1 MTDKSLLVVA
11 EDLRDRLDDPNLIM
25 VDCRFNL
32 ADPQEGRRLYE
43 ERHLPGAV
51 FLDLDLDLAGPVTSN
66 TGRHPLPDVATIEA
80 RLGQLGIGN
89 DSRVVVY
96 DGSNGALA
104 ARAWWIL
111 RWLGHQ
117 RTYLLD
123 GGYAR
128 WVKLGYPLDSDAQDK
143 KAREFVAQPNE
154 LLVATTDE
162 LEGAFTDIA
171 AMNLVDARDA
181 ARFRGEVEP
190 IDPVAGHIPG
200 ARNLPFSAL
209 VDEDGTWLDAAAR
222 EARLRE
228 VLGDGREIDWM
239 VMCGSGVTAC
249 HIALAG
255 IEAGYR
261 EPRVYVGS
269 WSEWIRDSGRLTEP
283 PRG

>member
-1 MTDKSLLVVA
+1 MTDKSILVVA
-11 EDLRDRLDDPNLIM
+11 EDLRDRLGDPNLVL

-32 ADPQEGRRLYE
+32 ADPDEGRRLYE
-43 ERHLPGAV
+43 EQHLPGAI

-66 TGRHPLPDVATIEA
+66 TGRHPLPVVATIEA
-80 RLGQLGIGN
+80 RLGELGIGS
-89 DSRVVVY
+89 DSTVVVY

-128 WVKLGYPLDSDAQDK
+128 WVRLGYPLDSGAQGTI
-143 KAREFVAQPNE
+143 AREFVAQPDNH
-154 LLVATTDE
+154 LVATTDE
-162 LEGAFTDIA
+162 LEGKITDIA

-181 ARFRGEVEP
+181 VRFRGDVEP

-200 ARNLPFSAL
+200 ARNLPFSDL
-209 VDEDGTWLDAAAR
+209 VAADGTWLGAAER

-228 VLGDGREIDWM
+228 VLGDDREIDWI

-249 HIALAG
+249 HIAIAG

-269 WSEWIRDSGRLTEP
+269 WSEWIRDSGRSTEP